1 MHTIELLQRGLLAL
15 CLTLF
20 AAGAIAQEAP
30 DALVKNVSQEVL
42 GIIKSDP
49 KVQAGDQARIR
60 EVVESKL
67 LPYFDFERITALA
80 MGRNWRQ
87 ATPEQRKEL
96 VEQFRALLVRT
107 YSGALAQYR
116 NQTMEYKP
124 LRADPN
130 ATEVTV
136 RTEVVRQGQAPVPI
150 DYSMA
155 KTGNTWKAYDVI
167 VGGVSLVTNYRDEFN
182 EQIRAG
188 GVDALIKSLVA
199 KNQGGK

>member
-1 MHTIELLQRGLLAL
+1 MTLLSTLRQGALAL
-15 CLTLF
+15 CLALG
-20 AAGAIAQEAP
+20 AAVAMAQEAP
-30 DALVKNVSQEVL
+30 DALVKNVSTEVL
-42 GIIKSDP
+42 GIIKADP

-60 EVVESKL
+60 EVVETKL

-80 MGRNWRQ
+80 MGRNWRK
-87 ATPEQRKEL
+87 ATPEQQKQL

-124 LRADPN
+124 LRADPG
-130 ATEVTV
+130 ATDVTV
-136 RTEVVRQGQAPVPI
+136 RTEVVRPGQAPVPI
-150 DYSMA
+150 DYSLA
-155 KTGNTWKAYDVI
+155 KVNNSWKAYDVI

-188 GVDALIKSLVA
+188 GVDALIKSLAA